1 MSSINFKHT
10 PYGDL
15 AIISMRGC
23 EDISSQVDFYLK
35 QWRGIEDAHTITLS
49 DFQFLFFSCE
59 PNTYWH
65 RRSKG
70 RSSPFGS
77 RS

>member
-35 QWRGIEDAHTITLS
+35 QCRGIE
-49 DFQFLFFSCE
+49 
-59 PNTYWH
+59 
-65 RRSKG
+65 
-70 RSSPFGS
+70 
-77 RS
+77 